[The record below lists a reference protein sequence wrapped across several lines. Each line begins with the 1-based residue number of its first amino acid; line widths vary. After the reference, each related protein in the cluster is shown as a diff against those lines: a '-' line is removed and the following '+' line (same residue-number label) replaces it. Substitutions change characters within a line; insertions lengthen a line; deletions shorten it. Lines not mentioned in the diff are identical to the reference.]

1 MTRCCKMCD
10 FYDQEAAMETDVLA
24 HLMKQAKSLS
34 QAEDILLMRL
44 QKVIRLKSDVDEEI
58 DKLQK
63 RMGL

>member
-1 MTRCCKMCD
+1 
-10 FYDQEAAMETDVLA
+10 METDVLA